1 MGCGLSGRLNPRGCG
16 SCGRSCADGGGRG
29 YEAGY
34 VVARIVLVPL
44 SELLLPGRG
53 RASKRATS
61 AWSSAMVAR
70 ARSNPACVST
80 ATTSRMS
87 AIPAYP
93 APPSLP

>member
-1 MGCGLSGRLNPRGCG
+1 MGCGLSGRLNPRGCSATG
-16 SCGRSCADGGGRG
+16 EQQLAQRDKNDPRHHVPGVIPAATPRRRKNGRG
-29 YEAGY
+29 F
-34 VVARIVLVPL
+34 
-44 SELLLPGRG
+44 

-70 ARSNPACVST
+70 TRSNPACVST